1 MVKYLPRIYA
11 MVLFLG
17 VSLSSCSSSCD
28 CPISSRAELLQCPF
42 EQSPCVP
49 NFLDLFCGSV
59 LWALMSVLNRI
70 GPRSTRVPVILL
82 WMHSAPLGA
91 SGTLDPVCCSC
102 SSSPSLFV
110 RNFPHATILSPS
122 TRVQTAEIKHVVF
135 PWKTHYFSKP
145 CVGSP
150 ILVPPCYILR
160 PFSIYSLSSNYP
172 SQKWS
177 LKPCRLL
184 RSG

>member
-1 MVKYLPRIYA
+1 MDGKIPSRNLCHGAIFGSIPVLLQFRLWLPNQLKGWALTVSFWTKSLCSKLPGSFLWICA
-11 MVLFLG
+11 MG
-17 VSLSSCSSSCD
+17 INDNIEQDWTQEHTSSSD
-28 CPISSRAELLQCPF
+28 A
-42 EQSPCVP
+42 
-49 NFLDLFCGSV
+49 
-59 LWALMSVLNRI
+59 
-70 GPRSTRVPVILL
+70 
-82 WMHSAPLGA
+82 APLGA

-110 RNFPHATILSPS
+110 SNFPHATILSPS
-122 TRVQTAEIKHVVF
+122 TRVQTAEIRHVVF

-150 ILVPPCYILR
+150 VLVPPCYILR
-160 PFSIYSLSSNYP
+160 LFSIYSLSSNYP